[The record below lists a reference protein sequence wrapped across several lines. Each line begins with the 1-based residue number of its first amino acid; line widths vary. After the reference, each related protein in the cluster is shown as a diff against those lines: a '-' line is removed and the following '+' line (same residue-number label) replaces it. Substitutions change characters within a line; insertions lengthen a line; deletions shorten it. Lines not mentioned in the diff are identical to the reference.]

1 MSTRVEEINAL
12 NAVLRPSLLLSHV
25 EPESPARYVS
35 KNKSAEEVKHDV
47 APMVDGIA
55 QDRHAYNE
63 HVACAAY
70 FLAKRRGFEPGH
82 ELEDWLAAE
91 SEIGLARS

>member
-12 NAVLRPSLLLSHV
+12 NEILQPLLLLPHV
-25 EPESPARYVS
+25 EPELLAQYDS
-35 KNKSAEEVKHDV
+35 KNKSAKEVKRDV
-47 APMVDGIA
+47 ALMADGIA
-55 QDRHAYNE
+55 QARLGYKE

-70 FLAKRRGFEPGH
+70 FLAKHRGFEPGH

>member
-12 NAVLRPSLLLSHV
+12 NEILQPSLLLPHA
-25 EPESPARYVS
+25 ELESPARYDR
-35 KNKSAEEVKHDV
+35 KKKSAEEVKRDV
-47 APMVDGIA
+47 ASMADGIA
-55 QDRHAYNE
+55 QARHAYNE